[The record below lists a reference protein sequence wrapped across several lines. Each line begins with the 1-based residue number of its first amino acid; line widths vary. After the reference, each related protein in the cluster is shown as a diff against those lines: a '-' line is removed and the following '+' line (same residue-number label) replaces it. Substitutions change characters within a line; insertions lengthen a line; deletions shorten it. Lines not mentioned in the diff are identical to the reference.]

1 MIIDT
6 YCTAQNRRGNSD
18 YLNGEGN
25 QKAGFDSQNMFNAMD
40 SAGVEMAMICSL
52 AQRIENDF
60 IAEQCQ
66 SHPDRL
72 IGFGQVKPGED
83 GAVEEVHRCA
93 KMGLRGIKLHPSLHG
108 YLFSDHGLLDP
119 IFQAC
124 AEEKLIVIVNA
135 LDDAFVSP
143 FGIEEIAKGYPE
155 VPVIIAHMGAVW
167 NVPDSI
173 TVAGR
178 NTNVYLDTS
187 ATMLIDVKNAYK
199 RLGAKKILMGTEWPA
214 NDFDM
219 ERLKIRKAIPDE
231 NDRALVEGGNLAR
244 LLGLDIEN

>member
-6 YCTAQNRRGNSD
+6 YCTAQNQRGNSD

-25 QKAGFDSQNMFNAMD
+25 QTPGFDAEKMFKAMD
-40 SAGVEMAMICSL
+40 NAGVEMAMICSL

-60 IAEQCQ
+60 IAEQCRI
-66 SHPDRL
+66 HPDRF
-72 IGFGQVKPGED
+72 IGFGQVRPNED
-83 GAVEEVHRCA
+83 GAVAEVHRCA
-93 KMGLRGIKLHPSLHG
+93 AIGLRGIKLHPSLHG

-124 AEEKLIVIVNA
+124 MEEKLIVIVNA

-143 FGIEEIAKGYPE
+143 FGIEEISKQYPE

-167 NVPDSI
+167 NVPDAI

-178 NTNVYLDTS
+178 NDNIYLDTS

-199 RLGAKKILMGTEWPA
+199 KLGAKKILMGTEWPA

-219 ERLKIRKAIPDE
+219 ERLKIRKAMPDKE
-231 NDRALVEGGNLAR
+231 DRALVEGGNLAR
-244 LLGLDIEN
+244 LLAFNK